1 MSKGSGMLTTF
12 SWRTFDL
19 ASRLPDNWQQQ
30 LIDAA
35 AGADFREY
43 PRTFT
48 STEVV
53 YGVADPGV
61 TGLP

>member
-30 LIDAA
+30 LIDCSAA
-35 AGADFREY
+35 VL
-43 PRTFT
+43 T
-48 STEVV
+48 SENTRVRRS
-53 YGVADPGV
+53 
-61 TGLP
+61 